1 VSTHSAIGLLEDRF
15 AAVTRRN
22 SRRLLPS
29 RWKIPIYA
37 FVLAFAIVVVMVV
50 DPYSGAFAD
59 ANTAPSHW
67 AETSQTVLTTGGD
80 APGTI
85 TRDAFGVH
93 SAPRPVAA
101 ATAAGIPSP
110 GSAQAIALAM
120 LTAQGM
126 GDDQYSCLVA
136 LWNRESHWNV
146 TAENPDGAY
155 GIPQAL
161 PGSKM
166 SEFGPDWQTNAATQI
181 SWGLAYI
188 DGRYGNPCGAWGHS
202 QSTGWY

>member
-1 VSTHSAIGLLEDRF
+1 
-15 AAVTRRN
+15 
-22 SRRLLPS
+22 
-29 RWKIPIYA
+29 
-37 FVLAFAIVVVMVV
+37 
-50 DPYSGAFAD
+50 
-59 ANTAPSHW
+59 
-67 AETSQTVLTTGGD
+67 
-80 APGTI
+80 
-85 TRDAFGVH
+85 
-93 SAPRPVAA
+93 
-101 ATAAGIPSP
+101 
-110 GSAQAIALAM
+110 M

-166 SEFGPDWQTNAATQI
+166 SEFGPDWQTNATTQI
-181 SWGLAYI
+181 TWGLAYI

-202 QSTGWY
+202 QASGWY